1 MYKILI
7 KGVVVMVCLI
17 SGAVFAGVL
26 TPEQAVKAL
35 DREAKV
41 TGVKTAGTLCDING
55 LVATDSEGLMMSCKN
70 KQWHYV
76 QDNKQ
81 STNRIVK

>member
-7 KGVVVMVCLI
+7 KGAVVMVSLI
-17 SGAVFAGVL
+17 SGTIFAGVL
-26 TPEQAVKAL
+26 TPEQAAKAL

-55 LVATDSEGLMMSCKN
+55 LVATDSEGIMMSCKN

-81 STNRIVK
+81 PTKRIIK